1 MALTEKMN
9 LVTVKEGRL
18 PECSG
23 EIFVDDQ
30 FLENQGYEI
39 GDTLTL
45 KKRNRIRPGR
55 YACLLSV

>member
-18 PECSG
+18 PERSG

-39 GDTLTL
+39 IKITQDNSIY
-45 KKRNRIRPGR
+45 KANIIKDD
-55 YACLLSV
+55 